1 MKKFILN
8 ILILAGIA
16 GVGVLAAWLVK
27 SCDEKEPARSPEE
40 TVTAFY
46 ESMFKGK
53 WDEAGELC
61 ASTDE
66 MKRYSGI
73 FRETWEKAFR
83 TDSASLSGAAAIL
96 SEACISLSDVVRN
109 GKSFIKAVLTIDSGT
124 GAVKTRIVEL
134 EKKGGEW
141 LISRISAAE

>member
-8 ILILAGIA
+8 ILILVGIA
-16 GVGVLAAWLVK
+16 GIGVLAAWFVK
-27 SCDEKEPARSPEE
+27 SCDGKEPARSPEE

-46 ESMFKGK
+46 DSMFRGD
-53 WDEAGELC
+53 WDEACEFC
-61 ASTDE
+61 IPTAE

-83 TDSASLSGAAAIL
+83 TDSASLSGACAIL
-96 SEACISLSDVVRN
+96 SEANMSLSDIVRK
-109 GKSFIKAVLTIDSGT
+109 GKSLMNAVLTIDSGT
-124 GAVKTRIVEL
+124 GQVKTRMVEF
-134 EKKGGEW
+134 ERRGGKW